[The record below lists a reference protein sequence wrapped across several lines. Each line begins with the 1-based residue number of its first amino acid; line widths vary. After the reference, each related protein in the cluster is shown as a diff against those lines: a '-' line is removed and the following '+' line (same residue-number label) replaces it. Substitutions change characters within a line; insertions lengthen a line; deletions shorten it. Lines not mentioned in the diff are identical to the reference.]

1 MFHPRRREQSDW
13 SIRSLKVCM
22 HSAVTDAARFQPGRF
37 VQEWNSPCCH
47 ALCSGEP
54 DRLSWDEGVAVSTRL
69 SGWTQPTGPN
79 DAQEATGS
87 VPSYMPMVAP
97 MGTVPNEL

>member
-1 MFHPRRREQSDW
+1 MLQGFNRGDSC
-13 SIRSLKVCM
+13 KN
-22 HSAVTDAARFQPGRF
+22 G
-37 VQEWNSPCCH
+37 NSPCCH
-47 ALCSGEP
+47 ALCSGKA
-54 DRLSWDEGVAVSTRL
+54 DRLGWDEGVAVSTRL